1 MALYP
6 GGLRRLRE
14 ALAVNAED
22 PDDNANADGS
32 DETLQARLITAALS
46 LALTR

>member
-1 MALYP
+1 VALYP

-22 PDDNANADGS
+22 PDDNANAG
-32 DETLQARLITAALS
+32 RI
-46 LALTR
+46 R